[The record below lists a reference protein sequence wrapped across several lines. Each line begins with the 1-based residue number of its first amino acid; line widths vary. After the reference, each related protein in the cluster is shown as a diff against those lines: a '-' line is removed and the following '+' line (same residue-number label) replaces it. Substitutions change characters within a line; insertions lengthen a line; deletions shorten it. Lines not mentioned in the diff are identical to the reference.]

1 MGCVLNKVDI
11 FDKNFERLRWDSVAL
26 LPPPLLHGIKFFM
39 WSIAQIISN
48 INNLF
53 CYAVWIWLGEG
64 KAVGSKVFLW
74 QHFGVVG
81 DCHHIVYTI
90 WGCNLF
96 KTLITSSFLGFF
108 LFPNFIRASVGS
120 HFIKIMNIVPDYY
133 KYNFQT
139 RLYIGLSPEHYI
151 SYMLR

>member
-1 MGCVLNKVDI
+1 MGLGRFTPIVSSPWNLILYVIYCSNHQQH
-11 FDKNFERLRWDSVAL
+11 RLYKL
-26 LPPPLLHGIKFFM
+26 I
-39 WSIAQIISN
+39 
-48 INNLF
+48 NLF